1 VRQGLAARG
10 AREADAALDTGW
22 SGELPP
28 FAAGEEDR
36 HDENEVEAHRL
47 TPDETTM
54 GKDPRP
60 IGSGRMESRLPSMAG
75 SRSSRSKA
83 SLVQEHPMPSNRQS
97 LFALA
102 ALSCACDSQA
112 GGGYLGEPLA
122 SFPGYVSSAGD
133 GRLEAAMLWQRGAPP
148 STNDQELATRAPVQ
162 TGFPAR
168 FMLHLYQPPPAA
180 ARRTLAPGQ
189 VPYARANAGAV
200 PYGVA
205 ASFNGTAP
213 AAGSGP
219 FGIDANHWIVY
230 LPSDVP
236 PGSLMEWWLGEAL
249 PAGFHLLRVTKVY
262 GECMSAAQLD
272 ACAADLAG
280 RGVPD
285 DGTADPGTGRSFC
298 RASYRLSVPP
308 RDEQLVLDLAPP
320 GPSPGPGCPG

>member
-1 VRQGLAARG
+1 
-10 AREADAALDTGW
+10 
-22 SGELPP
+22 
-28 FAAGEEDR
+28 
-36 HDENEVEAHRL
+36 
-47 TPDETTM
+47 
-54 GKDPRP
+54 
-60 IGSGRMESRLPSMAG
+60 
-75 SRSSRSKA
+75 
-83 SLVQEHPMPSNRQS
+83 MPSNRQS
-97 LFALA
+97 LLALA
-102 ALSCACDSQA
+102 ALSCACDPQA
-112 GGGYLGEPLA
+112 PGSYLGEPLA
-122 SFPGYVSSAGD
+122 SFQGYVASAGV

-168 FMLHLYQPPPAA
+168 FTLHLYQPPPAA

-249 PAGFHLLRVTKVY
+249 PAGFHLLRVAAA
-262 GECMSAAQLD
+262 GCMSAAQLD
-272 ACAADLAG
+272 ACAADLG
-280 RGVPD
+280 RRGVPD
-285 DGTADPGTGRSFC
+285 DGTADQGTARSFC
-298 RASYRLSVPP
+298 RAPYRLSVPP
-308 RDEQLVLDLAPP
+308 RDEDLVLNL
-320 GPSPGPGCPG
+320 GPGAPSAGGCPP